1 MCFKSCRSGQILGIR
16 QIRES
21 DFKCPG
27 AAPGKSL
34 SESLVTCLCSTDRIA
49 FDFRLLQSPNM
60 PRLSAANLIPPAVSF
75 LLALALTP
83 AVRSVARRWGFVA
96 RPKTDRWH
104 KNPTS
109 MMGGVAIWLAVIV
122 TYLTLV
128 PHTRQDWVVVGA
140 GTFLFLVGLV
150 DDLIHTKP
158 YQKLIGQVMGAAI
171 VVNYGLVL
179 PWTRSLPLNMV
190 ITIFWLIGITNAINL
205 LDNMDGLATGIAAI
219 TSGFLTFN
227 FVASNQ
233 PTEALMLAVFTA
245 ALVGFLIY
253 NSHPASIFM
262 GDCGSMFIGFFLATS
277 ALVNVSG
284 GRSRSLL
291 PVLAVPIL
299 VLFIPIFDTTF
310 VTVLRKFSGRAASQ
324 GGRDHTSHRLV
335 ALGMSERRAV
345 LMLYGLAALS
355 GLLAI
360 MVRELKPDVSLAL
373 VAVFTLALTLLG
385 VYLAGVK
392 GYDEESQAVAARDK
406 PLFAF
411 LVDFSYK
418 RRIFEVLLDVVLIT
432 LSYWAA
438 YAIKFGAFSN
448 SPAWKLFL
456 RTLPILVVV
465 RLAAFLF
472 FGVYRG
478 IWRYTSIDDLMA
490 FAKAVAAG
498 SVVGML
504 IILFKFRFQGFSRA
518 IFVIDA
524 LVMLMLLAGSR
535 MAFRFF
541 RQVLPTTNSDNGQRV
556 LIYGAGDAGELL
568 LRELLNNREL
578 RYAPVGFMDDDPK
591 KQGKVIHGF
600 RVFGGNGL
608 LTEIVRE
615 HKVDQVLISTPH
627 ISEERIAEI
636 LRECEARNIG
646 LKRMS
651 IKIESIGEARLPT
664 IARSASNGEL

>member
-1 MCFKSCRSGQILGIR
+1 ML
-16 QIRES
+16 
-21 DFKCPG
+21 
-27 AAPGKSL
+27 SL
-34 SESLVTCLCSTDRIA
+34 SISNLVPALVSLGLD
-49 FDFRLLQSPNM
+49 
-60 PRLSAANLIPPAVSF
+60 
-75 LLALALTP
+75 LALTP
-83 AVRSVARRWGFVA
+83 IVRAVARRRGIVA

-104 KNPTS
+104 KNPTA
-109 MMGGVAIWLAVIV
+109 MMGGVAIWIAVIA
-122 TYLTLV
+122 TYLIFV
-128 PHTRQDWVVVGA
+128 PHSRQGWVVVGA
-140 GTFLFLVGLV
+140 STFLFVVGLA
-150 DDLIHTKP
+150 DDLLHTKP

-171 VVNYGLVL
+171 AVNYGLAL
-179 PWTRSLPLNMV
+179 PWTRSLSVNMV
-190 ITIFWLIGITNAINL
+190 ITIFWLIGITNATNL

-219 TSGFLTFN
+219 ACAFLTLS
-227 FVASNQ
+227 FVVNNQ
-233 PTEALMLAVFTA
+233 PTEALMMAVFAA
-245 ALVGFLIY
+245 ALLGFLVY

-262 GDCGSMFIGFFLATS
+262 GDCGSMFIGFFLAS
-277 ALVNVSG
+277 AALVNVPG
-284 GRSRSLL
+284 GRSRSIV

-310 VTVLRKFSGRAASQ
+310 VTILRKLSGRAASQ

-360 MVRELKPDVSLAL
+360 SVRELKPDVSLAL
-373 VAVFTLALTLLG
+373 IAGFTLALTLLG

-392 GYDEESQAVAARDK
+392 GYDREDQAIAVRDK

-418 RRIFEVLLDVVLIT
+418 RRIFEVMLDVVLIM
-432 LSYWAA
+432 LAYWSA
-438 YAIKFGAFSN
+438 YAIKFGAFSG

-456 RTLPILVVV
+456 RTLPVLVVV
-465 RLAAFLF
+465 RLIAFLL

-478 IWRYTSIDDLMA
+478 IWRYTSIDDLMS
-490 FAKAVAAG
+490 FAKAVAVG
-498 SVVGML
+498 SAISVI

-524 LVMLMLLAGSR
+524 MMMLMLLAGSR
-535 MAFRFF
+535 MAFRLF
-541 RQVLPTTNSDNGQRV
+541 RQVLPNTSDDQGRRV

-578 RYAPVGFMDDDPK
+578 LYAPVGFMDDDPK

-608 LTEIVRE
+608 FPKIVTQHNVE
-615 HKVDQVLISTPH
+615 QVLISTPR
-627 ISEERIAEI
+627 ITEERIAEL
-636 LRECEARNIG
+636 LRECETRNID

-651 IKIESIGEARLPT
+651 IKIESIGDSSFPT
-664 IARSASNGEL
+664 SARSASNSKF